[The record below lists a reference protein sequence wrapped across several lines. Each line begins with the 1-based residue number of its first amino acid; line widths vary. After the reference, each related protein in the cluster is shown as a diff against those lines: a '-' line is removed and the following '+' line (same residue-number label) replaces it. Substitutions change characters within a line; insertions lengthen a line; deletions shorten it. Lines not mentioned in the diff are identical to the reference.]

1 MSHFVQPE
9 SSSLNSQKP
18 ANCPSP
24 EPHQSRRRLNQGGRD
39 WLGTWHIRCR
49 REMHAGFL
57 WGNWKDTDPMAT
69 LGVDSGIILKWILN
83 TLDAKA

>member
-1 MSHFVQPE
+1 LS
-9 SSSLNSQKP
+9 
-18 ANCPSP
+18 
-24 EPHQSRRRLNQGGRD
+24 
-39 WLGTWHIRCR
+39 TWHIRCR

-57 WGNWKDTDPMAT
+57 WGNWTDTDSMAD